1 MNGRLGVRSRMI
13 GYSKTSVPCS
23 MADLRIRMRHPR
35 KDTFEIPS
43 MMKHSLLGHEAIY
56 EAIMAGDEQA
66 SADAMT
72 AHIGSGGNVYSD
84 AIARLS

>member
-1 MNGRLGVRSRMI
+1 
-13 GYSKTSVPCS
+13 